1 MKPSASSPPHADGDD
16 PKPKGRAWVP
26 PLIKRAAV
34 PTVEVEGAAH
44 VICFANPAFCR
55 LVGRTPEAVL
65 GKRFSEIVRNG
76 EKCVPLLNRIYATGE
91 GETHVAQDNSAKE
104 TAFWL
109 YAMWPALAS
118 AAVPERVVI
127 QLTRAANANRNI
139 AAMNEALMV
148 GALRQHELRE
158 AAEQSNAL
166 LQVEI
171 TERKVAG
178 EALVHAID
186 ALKIAQEAAERGSRA
201 KDDFL
206 AALSHELR
214 TPLTPVLLSA
224 AALREDERL
233 PADVRVQLAMMERN
247 IALEARLVD
256 DLLDLTKIAHG
267 KLALRVE
274 PCDAHQLIVL
284 AVDMIRDEAQTK
296 NVAITCD
303 FAARRRGVLAD
314 PVRFQQVIWNLLRNA
329 VKFTPS
335 GGRIAV
341 STGEEPTASGQPG
354 LKIDVADTGIG
365 VAPDQL
371 EHIFLPFDQGSL
383 SGNHRFGGVG
393 LGLAIAR
400 AIIDLHGGRLSAH
413 SAGAN
418 LGTTLTVLL
427 PRAVEMSVQVPV
439 AAAPAAIAPSPLR
452 LLLVEDHANTRQALQ
467 RLLLRDGHS
476 VIAAASVGTALEA
489 AASSMFDLVISDLGL
504 PDGTGLE
511 LMAKLRDEYGLTGI
525 ALTGYG
531 AGADVE
537 ASRRAG
543 FISHLTKP
551 VALADLR
558 HVLASVPRP
567 TPEPTI

>member
-1 MKPSASSPPHADGDD
+1 MKPKSHHPFT
-16 PKPKGRAWVP
+16 

-44 VICFANPAFCR
+44 LICFANPAFCR
-55 LVGRTPEAVL
+55 FVGRTPEALL
-65 GKRFSEIVRNG
+65 GKPLAEIVRDG
-76 EKCVPLLNRIYATGE
+76 DQCVPLLTRIYATGE
-91 GETHVAQDNSAKE
+91 GETHVVQDESAE
-104 TAFWL
+104 EPAYWL
-109 YAMWPALAS
+109 YAMWPAWDS
-118 AAVPERVVI
+118 TKVPERVVL
-127 QLTRAANANRNI
+127 QMTRATNANRNI
-139 AAMNEALMV
+139 AAMNEALIV

-171 TERKVAG
+171 TERKVAAD
-178 EALVHAID
+178 ALLHAVD
-186 ALKIAQEAAERGSRA
+186 ALKIAQDAAERGSRA

-256 DLLDLTKIAHG
+256 DLLDLTKISHG
-267 KLALRVE
+267 KLDLRIEV
-274 PCDAHQLIVL
+274 CDAHQFITL
-284 AVDMIRDEAQTK
+284 ALDMVRDEAHTK
-296 NVAITCD
+296 GVEINCD
-303 FAARRRGVLAD
+303 FGAHQSGLMAD

-329 VKFTPS
+329 VKFTPA
-335 GGRIAV
+335 GGRITV
-341 STGEEPTASGQPG
+341 RTSEDVTSGGQPG

-365 VAPDQL
+365 VASEQL
-371 EHIFLPFDQGSL
+371 EHIFLPFDQGAL
-383 SGNHRFGGVG
+383 TGDHRFGGVG

-400 AIIDLHGGRLSAH
+400 AVVDLHGGHLSAH

-418 LGTTLTVLL
+418 QGTTLTVLL
-427 PRAVEMSVQVPV
+427 PRTAEMPV
-439 AAAPAAIAPSPLR
+439 SIPTAATPGGHQPSPLR
-452 LLLVEDHANTRQALQ
+452 LLLVEDHTNTRQALQ

-476 VIAAASVGTALEA
+476 VVAAASVGTALA
-489 AASSMFDLVISDLGL
+489 AAGESAFDLVISDLGL

-511 LMAKLRDEYGLTGI
+511 LMDKLRADYGLTGV

-531 AGADVE
+531 AVADVE

-551 VALADLR
+551 VALAELR
-558 HVLASVPRP
+558 RVLATIVPRAE
-567 TPEPTI
+567 TT